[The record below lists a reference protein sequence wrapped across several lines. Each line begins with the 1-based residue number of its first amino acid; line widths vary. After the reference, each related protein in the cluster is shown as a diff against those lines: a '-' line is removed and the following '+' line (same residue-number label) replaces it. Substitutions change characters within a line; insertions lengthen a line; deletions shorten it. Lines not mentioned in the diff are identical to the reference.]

1 MKRAKPESA
10 EQSQTPVPA
19 SGSPGDPQAI
29 IEAALA
35 RLDNPRLSWDL
46 DLKPGVELPL
56 LKRKIAEVVYEL
68 LEIDHS
74 LRDDLAER
82 PRHARYMRGLE
93 RCNFLAEENPALW
106 KDVQEEI
113 KLQEFKAQGFKAHYG
128 SERSWKKYLYD

>member
-46 DLKPGVELPL
+46 GLKPGVELPL

-82 PRHARYMRGLE
+82 QRHARYVRRLSSGRLLSPHAG
-93 RCNFLAEENPALW
+93 RLFSPL
-106 KDVQEEI
+106 
-113 KLQEFKAQGFKAHYG
+113 FT
-128 SERSWKKYLYD
+128 